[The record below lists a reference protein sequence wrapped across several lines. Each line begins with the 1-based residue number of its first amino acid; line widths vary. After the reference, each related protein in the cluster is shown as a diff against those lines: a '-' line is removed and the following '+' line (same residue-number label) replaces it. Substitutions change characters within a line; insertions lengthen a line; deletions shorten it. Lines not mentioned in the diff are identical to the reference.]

1 MRTNGRPFLTLL
13 LLPTACAWLRPGV
26 FHRVHAVTWRSAG
39 GSSVRAFRSR
49 VPGSLSLRGGAG
61 RSVMSSGSG
70 GSAGAGGNDGP
81 DNGDRMI
88 RTPQGMMSES
98 AARSLFEMAGFQPP
112 PSMSLQEAFAI
123 FLELIQEQMRQEQ
136 QAERPGLG
144 RTAKLPSSVTA
155 EAAEAVLAQLGA
167 TVVPMPGP
175 CGCEIKGIDLAGTEG
190 KLQPEVAGAIEV
202 LMAIHGFVLFR
213 NQVVLGDPSFLS
225 CLFSRLRPCVWHPG
239 P

>member
-1 MRTNGRPFLTLL
+1 MQDRGFSIDRLDHIVFPVSDVEGIATFYQRVLGMNIERFGEGRV
-13 LLPTACAWLRPGV
+13 ALRFGRQKINLQPAGWDMPRKAV
-26 FHRVHAVTWRSAG
+26 VHQAG
-39 GSSVRAFRSR
+39 TQDVCFIID
-49 VPGSLSLRGGAG
+49 GSL
-61 RSVMSSGSG
+61 
-70 GSAGAGGNDGP
+70 
-81 DNGDRMI
+81 
-88 RTPQGMMSES
+88 
-98 AARSLFEMAGFQPP
+98 
-112 PSMSLQEAFAI
+112 
-123 FLELIQEQMRQEQ
+123 
-136 QAERPGLG
+136 
-144 RTAKLPSSVTA
+144 
-155 EAAEAVLAQLGA
+155 EAVLAQLGA

>member
-1 MRTNGRPFLTLL
+1 MA
-13 LLPTACAWLRPGV
+13 LLPP
-26 FHRVHAVTWRSAG
+26 AVAPSK
-39 GSSVRAFRSR
+39 S
-49 VPGSLSLRGGAG
+49 GAL
-61 RSVMSSGSG
+61 
-70 GSAGAGGNDGP
+70 
-81 DNGDRMI
+81 GD
-88 RTPQGMMSES
+88 
-98 AARSLFEMAGFQPP
+98 A
-112 PSMSLQEAFAI
+112 
-123 FLELIQEQMRQEQ
+123 LELTC
-136 QAERPGLG
+136 L
-144 RTAKLPSSVTA
+144 K
-155 EAAEAVLAQLGA
+155 LAQLGA